1 MPAQS
6 TPKPSV
12 QPHRNHGLFSDH
24 YLNATLPGR
33 PDWRELAEESGAT
46 MEAVARALD
55 AYAPSQN
62 EAQTEEDLVRPVLR
76 ILGLDFE
83 VQPPLQTPEGTKR
96 PDYVFYRDAVS
107 RDSNKDR
114 TLTDEL
120 LRGNAFAVGDA
131 KFWDRRLDV
140 SVKKGSAAFSNENP
154 SFQISFYM
162 RHAGMKWGILTNG
175 RLWRLYHKDTAHK
188 LDRFYEVDL
197 PALVESGDAKRFLYF
212 YAFFHR
218 SAFEDHPLSV
228 QSILKESED
237 YARSVGNS
245 LKRQVYEALRHVA
258 QGFLD
263 YPENALGPSP
273 DTLREI
279 YDNSLIVLYR
289 MLFVLYAESRN
300 CCRCTRAR
308 CTTTPTV
315 CTRSSTTWRIA
326 APCYRR
332 ALRSGPNYESC
343 FASSTRAAHR

>member
-46 MEAVARALD
+46 MEAAARALD
-55 AYAPSQN
+55 VYAPSQN

-114 TLTDEL
+114 ILTDEL

-154 SFQISFYM
+154 SFQIAFYM
-162 RHAGMKWGILTNG
+162 RHAGTEWGILTNG

-197 PALVESGDAKRFLYF
+197 PALVSAGDVEGFLYF

-218 SAFEDHPLSV
+218 SAFEEHPLGV
-228 QSILKESED
+228 RAILEASTD
-237 YARSVGNS
+237 YARGVGDT
-245 LKRQVYEALRHVA
+245 LKVQVYEALRHLA

-263 YPENALGPSP
+263 YPANELTP
-273 DTLREI
+273 DPGTLKDI

-289 MLFVLYAESRN
+289 LLFVLYAESRGLL
-300 CCRCTRAR
+300 
-308 CTTTPTV
+308 PV
-315 CTRSSTTWRIA
+315 
-326 APCYRR
+326 
-332 ALRSGPNYESC
+332 G
-343 FASSTRAAHR
+343 

>member
-1 MPAQS
+1 MTTSSPRIS
-6 TPKPSV
+6 PPE

-33 PDWRELAEESGAT
+33 PDWRELAEKSGAT
-46 MEAVARALD
+46 MEAVACVLD

-76 ILGLDFE
+76 ILGFDFE

-120 LRGNAFAVGDA
+120 LRGNSFAVGDA

-154 SFQISFYM
+154 SFQVAFYM
-162 RHAGMKWGILTNG
+162 RHAGTEWGILTNG

-197 PALVESGDAKRFLYF
+197 PALVES
-212 YAFFHR
+212 
-218 SAFEDHPLSV
+218 
-228 QSILKESED
+228 
-237 YARSVGNS
+237 
-245 LKRQVYEALRHVA
+245 
-258 QGFLD
+258 
-263 YPENALGPSP
+263 
-273 DTLREI
+273 
-279 YDNSLIVLYR
+279 
-289 MLFVLYAESRN
+289 
-300 CCRCTRAR
+300 
-308 CTTTPTV
+308 
-315 CTRSSTTWRIA
+315 
-326 APCYRR
+326 
-332 ALRSGPNYESC
+332 
-343 FASSTRAAHR
+343 